1 MVKRRLC
8 ALRVILRFDPVQCIL
23 VLEVATYDL
32 ESVVDNADSH
42 ELLAVV
48 AAVHHQRVGKT
59 LNDRAVGLAEALDGV
74 ATGRVGDVDGVA
86 DRDVIAVRVYML
98 AYAVLVVERRPMP
111 PSVVRIVTYVR
122 EMSRTSTS

>member
-1 MVKRRLC
+1 M
-8 ALRVILRFDPVQCIL
+8 F
-23 VLEVATYDL
+23 EVATYDL
-32 ESVVDNADSH
+32 ESVVDNADGH

-59 LNDRAVGLAEALDGV
+59 LNDGAVGLAEALNGV
-74 ATGRVGDVDGVA
+74 ATSGVGDVDGVA

-98 AYAVLVVERRPMP
+98 VHVVLVVEKRPMP